1 MPNQIGPVFPQ
12 RSHAGLNPDQN
23 FVVLLPEVDWECIL
37 GPSVNVAMV
46 VLRNV
51 THAMTGEKI
60 GRPPDAGDKA
70 QVLSKN
76 NLAITEERPGR
87 RKKRRLVGVAA
98 GL

>member
-23 FVVLLPEVDWECIL
+23 FVVFLPEVDWECIL

-51 THAMTGEKI
+51 THAMTREKI
-60 GRPPDAGDKA
+60 GRP
-70 QVLSKN
+70 QVLSEY
-76 NLAITEERPGR
+76 NLAITEERQDGER
-87 RKKRRLVGVAA
+87 SG
-98 GL
+98 G